1 MTQAQEKEL
10 QLTQHTT
17 LDYTYTVPEGTPFE
31 ALLKPDYWAHVAQKF
46 RPHSIIKAAPEDGSY
61 WAELLVLSCDRLWAK
76 VFVMRHYDLQAV
88 DSDPAAVASLADGY
102 EVLWKGPMK
111 KHVVVRKVD
120 GAILQEGIQQKTD
133 ANLWLT
139 EHLKTIAA

>member
-31 ALLKPDYWAHVAQKF
+31 DLIKADYWAHVAQKF
-46 RPHSIIKAAPEDGSY
+46 RPHTIIKVVPEDGSY

-88 DSDPAAVASLADGY
+88 DADSAAVASLADGF

-111 KHVVVRKVD
+111 KHVIVRKAD
-120 GAILQEGIQQKTD
+120 GAILQAGIQQKTE